1 MKVNRCISE
10 GGDWGWADLI
20 THVRFL
26 SAVGLHVLGE
36 SFLHRVDPMTNRARE
51 LGDFWQ
57 LMREDGKR
65 LLNTAGQHYAHL
77 CCRGNSKQKP
87 SMKNK
92 S

>member
-51 LGDFWQ
+51 LGDFW
-57 LMREDGKR
+57 
-65 LLNTAGQHYAHL
+65 
-77 CCRGNSKQKP
+77 
-87 SMKNK
+87 
-92 S
+92 